1 MKKVFGIIAFS
12 IVFILAGYFIWS
24 YTGRSADPIAP
35 QLHLDSSFVIN
46 ADSGKGNVIGINA
59 YMEPA
64 DYATKEHFYA
74 KLDGYMQACKQ
85 QNWFN
90 PKTVVIFPEY
100 IGAWLVVEGE
110 KKSAYTDPNIEKA
123 LTTFVTSNFFSYIAS
138 WFMSPDSAA
147 DKVKHSVFAAKG
159 KRMAK
164 VYTEVFSELS
174 KKYGVT
180 IIGGSTLL
188 QKASIKKN
196 KIIVKNGSLENVTAV
211 FNPDGSLQPTLT
223 RKAFPIGDE
232 LPFVIRCKPS
242 ELPVYDLPIGKTSV
256 MICADS
262 WYPESYETVKQ
273 DGLKFI
279 AVPSYTQ
286 TDHSMSNKW
295 IGYSGFKEPADVN
308 KNDIGTIT
316 LRDAWL
322 KYTMPARIGKINTPF
337 GMTVSLRGK
346 LWDLGTDGE
355 LIIYNKGAVICPAPM
370 EGASMVNMWLN

>member
-1 MKKVFGIIAFS
+1 MKKTFGYIALT
-12 IVFILAGYFIWS
+12 ILVLLAAYFTWS
-24 YTGRSADPIAP
+24 YTGRTPDPVAP
-35 QLHLDSSFVIN
+35 QLHLDSSFVVN

-59 YMEPA
+59 YMEPI
-64 DYATKEHFYA
+64 DYASKEHFKA
-74 KLDGYMQACKQ
+74 KLEGYLDACQKKQ
-85 QNWFN
+85 WLN

-110 KKSAYTDPNIEKA
+110 KKSAYSAPTIEQA
-123 LTTFVTSNFFSYIAS
+123 LTTFVTSNYFRYIAS
-138 WFMSPDSAA
+138 WFMAPDSAV
-147 DKVKHSVFAAKG
+147 DKVKHSVFATKG

-164 VYTEVFSELS
+164 VYTEVFSELA

-188 QKASIKKN
+188 QNPSIKKN
-196 KIIVKNGSLENVTAV
+196 KLIVKNGSLENISVV
-211 FNPDGSLQPTLT
+211 FNPDGSLQPKIT

-232 LPFVIRCKPS
+232 LPFIIRCKPS
-242 ELPVYDLPIGKTSV
+242 DLPVYDLPIGKTSV

-262 WYPESYETVKQ
+262 WYPASYTAVQQ
-273 DGLKFI
+273 DGLQFI

-286 TDHSMSNKW
+286 IDHSMGTKW
-295 IGYSGFKEPADVN
+295 LGYSGFDAPTDVN
-308 KNDIGTIT
+308 KQDIGSIT

-322 KYTMPARIGKINTPF
+322 KYTMPSRISKINTPY

-355 LIIYNKGAVICPAPM
+355 LIVYNKGQVICPSPM
-370 EGASMVNMWLN
+370 EGASMVCLWLH

>member
-1 MKKVFGIIAFS
+1 MKKVFGYIALSII
-12 IVFILAGYFIWS
+12 ILLAAYFAWS
-24 YTGRSADPIAP
+24 YTGRTPDPVAP
-35 QLHLDSSFVIN
+35 NLYLDSSFVVN
-46 ADSGKGNVIGINA
+46 TDSGKGNVIGINA
-59 YMEPA
+59 YMEPT
-64 DYATKEHFYA
+64 DYASKEHFKA
-74 KLDGYMQACKQ
+74 KLDGYLKACKEKQ
-85 QNWFN
+85 WLN

-110 KKSAYTDPNIEKA
+110 KKSAYTAPTIEKA
-123 LTTFVTSNFFSYIAS
+123 LTSFVLSNYFRYIAS
-138 WFMSPDSAA
+138 WFMSPDSAK
-147 DKVKHSVFAAKG
+147 DKVKHSVFATKG

-164 VYTEVFSELS
+164 VYTEVFSELA
-174 KKYGVT
+174 KQYGVT

-188 QKASIKKN
+188 QNPSVKKN
-196 KIIVKNGSLENVTAV
+196 KIVVKNGSLENITGV
-211 FNPDGSLQPTLT
+211 FNPDGTMQQTLT

-232 LPFVIRCKPS
+232 QPFIIRCKPS
-242 ELPVYDLPIGKTSV
+242 ALPVYDLPIGKTSV

-286 TDHSMSNKW
+286 TDNSMGTKW
-295 IGYSGFKEPADVN
+295 IGYSGFNTPLDVN
-308 KNDIGTIT
+308 KQDIGIIT

-322 KYTMPARIGKINTPF
+322 KYTMPARIQKINTPF

-355 LIIYNKGAVICPAPM
+355 LIIYNKGQVICPAPM
-370 EGASMVNMWLN
+370 QGASMVCLWLN